1 MISLNFKR
9 ESDSNQFLAELVR
22 RIRSTNKLTQASFGK
37 LFQPPVTQST
47 IARWEKGEQIPDK
60 VHLSTIAS
68 FLDLSTDELLTLLD
82 NPINDADSLPI
93 KKKTLTPNKKHL
105 KILKQGVIAWNQ
117 WREENPD
124 VIPELAG
131 VKLSDVELNGINLM
145 SADLRGSNLSH
156 IMFTRSNIIGVNLS
170 NANLC
175 NVSFFGSSLRN
186 TNLSKTHLST
196 VSFTSADLYGVDLR
210 EANIYHVKFDSANLT
225 NAKLDRANLKDVR
238 LVGAIVLK
246 ASLENATI
254 ADSLIFGASFLE
266 TNLNQIKLENVC
278 IAPEGL
284 ESPCVE
290 GLPINDLA
298 LAQIT
303 YLHRYHPSLIRKFME
318 NCRLE
323 EESIKLANILVDKY
337 GKYSHTYDF
346 RVYSNIKETHKPPYY
361 EVKKDGN
368 YLHVEVIPDHQ
379 YKKLVL
385 LGQVNQRIILRID
398 AGITE
403 SNLSSYDLE
412 SLRLLVYLES
422 KRQKKRV
429 SLLASIAIQ
438 IFESRK
444 NNKFV
449 CKEYIL
455 EKIDKEVILYDN
467 SESKIELM
475 RTNFY
480 ENEWHII
487 NCSLSE
493 NDIEYFQNL
502 QITLQE

>member
-68 FLDLSTDELLTLLD
+68 FLDLSTDELLTLID

-105 KILKQGVIAWNQ
+105 KILKQGVILWNQ
-117 WREENPD
+117 WREDNPD

-131 VKLSDVELNGINLM
+131 VKLNDLELEGINLRN
-145 SADLRGSNLSH
+145 ADLRGSD
-156 IMFTRSNIIGVNLS
+156 LS
-170 NANLC
+170 NVHFHFSDFMYADMSQATLN
-175 NVSFFGSSLRN
+175 NVIFSYAC
-186 TNLSKTHLST
+186 LSKANFSKA
-196 VSFTSADLYGVDLR
+196 FLR
-210 EANIYHVKFDSANLT
+210 EVFCLDAVLSSANLQDA
-225 NAKLDRANLKDVR
+225 NLHDVNLNSANLSRAKLDRANLSKVQLR
-238 LVGAIVLK
+238 GANLTR

-254 ADSLIFGASFLE
+254 SDSIIFGASFLE
-266 TNLNQIKLENVC
+266 ANLNNVRLED
-278 IAPEGL
+278 IRI
-284 ESPCVE
+284 SPVE
-290 GLPINDLA
+290 IELRINDGLPVNDLA

-323 EESIKLANILVDKY
+323 EEAIKLANIIVDKY
-337 GKYSHTYDF
+337 GQYSHAYDF

-361 EVKKDGN
+361 EVKKDDN
-368 YLHVEVIPDHQ
+368 YLHVEIIPDRQ

-385 LGQVNQRIILRID
+385 LGKVNQRIILRID

-403 SNLSSYDLE
+403 SNLSSSDLE
-412 SLRLLVYLES
+412 SLRLLICLES
-422 KRQKKRV
+422 KRQKERV
-429 SLLASIAIQ
+429 SILVPIAIQ

-455 EKIDKEVILYDN
+455 EKIKQELILYEN
-467 SESKIELM
+467 SKSKIELM
-475 RTNFY
+475 RTIFY
-480 ENEWHII
+480 ENEWHIV
-487 NCSLSE
+487 NSSLSE
-493 NDIEYFQNL
+493 DDIEYFQKL
-502 QITLQE
+502 

>member
-82 NPINDADSLPI
+82 NPINDADSLKI
-93 KKKTLTPNKKHL
+93 EKKTLTPNKKHL
-105 KILKQGVIAWNQ
+105 KILKQGVIVWNQ

-131 VKLSDVELNGINLM
+131 VKLNDIELEGINLRN
-145 SADLRGSNLSH
+145 ADLRGSDLSNVHFHFSNFMYADLSQATLNNVIFSYACLSEANFSKAFLREVFCLDAVLSFANLQDANLH
-156 IMFTRSNIIGVNLS
+156 DVNL
-170 NANLC
+170 N
-175 NVSFFGSSLRN
+175 
-186 TNLSKTHLST
+186 
-196 VSFTSADLYGVDLR
+196 SADLH
-210 EANIYHVKFDSANLT
+210 E
-225 NAKLDRANLKDVR
+225 AKLDRANLSKVR
-238 LVGAIVLK
+238 LIGANLID
-246 ASLENATI
+246 ASLEKASI
-254 ADSLIFGASFLE
+254 SDSQVFGASFLG
-266 TNLNQIKLENVC
+266 TNVNQIKLDNVR
-278 IAPEGL
+278 ISPIERTVSTD
-284 ESPCVE
+284 ESI
-290 GLPINDLA
+290 PIKDLA

-303 YLHRYHPSLIRKFME
+303 YLQRYHPSLIRKFME

-323 EESIKLANILVDKY
+323 EEAIKLANILVDKY
-337 GKYSHTYDF
+337 GTYSHKYDIQI
-346 RVYSNIKETHKPPYY
+346 YSNIQETYKPPYY
-361 EVKKDGN
+361 EVKKDDN

-385 LGQVNQRIILRID
+385 LGKVNQRIILRID

-403 SNLSSYDLE
+403 SNVSSYDLE

-422 KRQKKRV
+422 KRQKERV
-429 SLLASIAIQ
+429 SILAPIAIQ

-467 SESKIELM
+467 SESKRELM

-480 ENEWHII
+480 ENEWHIV
-487 NCSLSE
+487 NSSLSE

>member
-68 FLDLSTDELLTLLD
+68 FLDLSTDELLTLID

-93 KKKTLTPNKKHL
+93 EKKTLTPNKKHL

-131 VKLSDVELNGINLM
+131 VKLSDLQLDGIHLNG
-145 SADLRGSNLSH
+145 ADLRGSNLSH
-156 IMFTRSNIIGVNLS
+156 VDFRYSNFMGVNLS
-170 NANLC
+170 KANLRDV
-175 NVSFFGSSLRN
+175 NFYSSSLRN
-186 TNLSKTHLST
+186 VNLSKASLTEVMLHT
-196 VSFTSADLYGVDLR
+196 ADLYSADFR
-210 EANIYHVKFDSANLT
+210 EANLYNVKFDSANLT
-225 NAKLDRANLKDVR
+225 KAKLDRANLREVR
-238 LVGAIVLK
+238 LIGATVLK

-254 ADSLIFGASFLE
+254 SDSLIFGASFLE
-266 TNLNQIKLENVC
+266 TNLNQIRLENVC
-278 IAPEGL
+278 ISPEGM
-284 ESPCVE
+284 ECTSEE
-290 GLPINDLA
+290 GLPVNDLA

-303 YLHRYHPSLIRKFME
+303 YLHRYNPSLIRKFRE
-318 NCRLE
+318 NCQLE
-323 EESIKLANILVDKY
+323 EEAIKLANILVDKY
-337 GKYSHTYDF
+337 GEYSHTYDF

-368 YLHVEVIPDHQ
+368 NLHVEVIPDHQ

-385 LGQVNQRIILRID
+385 LGKVNQRIILRID

-403 SNLSSYDLE
+403 SHVTSYDLE
-412 SLRLLVYLES
+412 SLRLLIYLES
-422 KRQKKRV
+422 KRQKERV
-429 SLLASIAIQ
+429 SLLAPIAIQ
-438 IFESRK
+438 IFQSQK
-444 NNKFV
+444 SNKFI
-449 CKEYIL
+449 CQEYIL
-455 EKIDKEVILYDN
+455 EKVNNELILCDT
-467 SESKIELM
+467 SESKKELV
-475 RTNFY
+475 RAKFY
-480 ENEWHII
+480 ENQWHII
-487 NCSLSE
+487 NSSLRE
-493 NDIEYFQNL
+493 NDIKYFQQL
-502 QITLQE
+502 QTIL